1 MNKVKLLKWHVQSHQ
16 YVAGGRGHHRRRSDA
31 VSETALGGWK
41 DWGQPNKDSV
51 MPANAPVVSQA
62 RRFH

>member
-1 MNKVKLLKWHVQSHQ
+1 MWLAVG
-16 YVAGGRGHHRRRSDA
+16 AIIGGRSDA

-62 RRFH
+62 RPFH